1 MRFCRYLVVA
11 ALSVMLSGCLE
22 GKTVIRVNPDGS
34 GTISETTLFS
44 KKMATEIKEFT
55 AGLPSSDPI
64 DPGKLKDQATF
75 KERAKSMGEGVRF
88 RSGEKAIKADFS
100 GYTVIYDFDDITKLT
115 LFKKEGPGHS
125 HSGQNNF
132 SSSPITFDFVKG
144 SPATLTVIQAPEEP
158 PRAAGKTSAHLG
170 SPTETESKKAAELIK
185 GFKFEVGIEVNGT
198 IVETNASQRNGNYL
212 TLMALDLDKI
222 VGTNPQL
229 VKFSYGTDN
238 PSQWSRSRIKDI
250 PGVTVETEDIITVVF
265 E

>member
-1 MRFCRYLVVA
+1 MRFCRFLIVS
-11 ALSVMLSGCLE
+11 ALSVMLSGCFE

-44 KKMATEIKEFT
+44 KKMVTEIKEFT
-55 AGLPSSDPI
+55 AGLRSDLI
-64 DPGKLKDQATF
+64 DPSKLKDQATF

-88 RSGEKAIKADFS
+88 RSGEKAMKVDFS

-115 LFKKEGPGHS
+115 LFKKEGPAHS
-125 HSGQNNF
+125 HPSQNNF
-132 SSSPITFDFVKG
+132 SSSPIAFDFIKG
-144 SPATLTVIQAPEEP
+144 SPATLIVIQAPEEA
-158 PRAAGKTSAHLG
+158 PRATEKTPAHLR
-170 SPTETESKKAAELIK
+170 SPTEAESKKAAELIK

-198 IVETNASQRNGNYL
+198 IVETNASQRNRNYL

-222 VGTNPQL
+222 AGTNPEL
-229 VKFSYGTDN
+229 VKFSYRTDN

-250 PGVTVETEDIITVVF
+250 PGVKVETEDIITVVF